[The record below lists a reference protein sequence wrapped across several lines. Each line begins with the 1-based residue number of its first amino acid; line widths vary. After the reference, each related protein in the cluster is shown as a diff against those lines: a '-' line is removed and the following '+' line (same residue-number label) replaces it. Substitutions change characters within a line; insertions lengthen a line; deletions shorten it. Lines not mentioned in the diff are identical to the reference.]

1 MAKRRHVIT
10 KGPKEIKREKKQALK
25 LRQAK

>member
-1 MAKRRHVIT
+1 MSKRRQVIT

-25 LRQAK
+25 SRQAK

>member
-1 MAKRRHVIT
+1 MGKRIQVIT
-10 KGPKEIKREKKQALK
+10 KGPKEMKREKKQARK